1 MDANLTAGC
10 LPCFCYGHSSECKS
24 STNHAVVNL
33 ASEFDGENTDD
44 WSAVDEKSEVVSL
57 LPDPTV
63 KGIFIYSSTNDLWF
77 VAPGKSRIL
86 IGKPGKLIG

>member
-1 MDANLTAGC
+1 M
-10 LPCFCYGHSSECKS
+10 
-24 STNHAVVNL
+24 VNL